1 MSTVNLMPTS
11 HLFGVNNQ
19 KGAVPFLIPI
29 IIGIII
35 IGGIILIT
43 SNSKKA
49 SKTENTRPAP
59 QTTTD
64 TSTSSANQAAP
75 LVWKTYKDEER
86 GYSIKHPEG
95 WTVENLP
102 AEDRQLIRV
111 SDDAKSAFVLIE
123 AFAGSSLEKE
133 GELERVLD
141 SLEDK
146 FKQNT
151 NLKITNFSKVEPK
164 DGVGGYNA
172 AGEETYGEKTVLFEE
187 KMMVGKT
194 GRSLRVHAA
203 YHPDSKEINRPIT
216 TAIIKSF
223 STD

>member
-1 MSTVNLMPTS
+1 MPTS
-11 HLFGVNNQ
+11 NQ
-19 KGAVPFLIPI
+19 KGAIPLLIPI
-29 IIGIII
+29 IIGIVV
-35 IGGIILIT
+35 IGGIFLVTQNSQKT
-43 SNSKKA
+43 SEPPEIQQSSESTN
-49 SKTENTRPAP
+49 
-59 QTTTD
+59 
-64 TSTSSANQAAP
+64 TSTSAATQSAS
-75 LVWKTYKDEER
+75 VEWKTYKDEER
-86 GYSIKHPEG
+86 GYSIKHPVG

-102 AEDRQLIRV
+102 AEGRQLIRV

-133 GELERVLD
+133 GELEEVLD
-141 SLEDK
+141 ALEEKFRSNASLK
-146 FKQNT
+146 VT
-151 NLKITNFSKVEPK
+151 SFSKVEPK

-172 AGEETYGEKTVLFEE
+172 KGEETYGEKTVLFEE

-203 YHPDSKEINRPIT
+203 YHPDSEEINRPIT